1 MAPQDRL
8 IWFKG
13 ALMPAHE
20 AKVPVLSPTA
30 QFGLNVFEGLRGYWN
45 ADQEDIFIFRMNDH
59 LDRLAASCRL
69 IGLESPYDA
78 DQISAAVREVLR
90 ANEFRE
96 DIAVRATLF
105 VDEEGSWSTSDPV
118 DMFVAPIAKARRD
131 ILDRSGVKAC
141 VSTWERIDDRSM
153 PPRVKAGANYING
166 RYAHLEAQAAGYDLP
181 ILLDR
186 TGRVS
191 EGAGSCLMM
200 VRDGILV
207 TPPETA
213 SILESITRDTLLTL
227 AEELGV
233 QTQVRAIDRT
243 ELYLASEVFLCGSAA
258 EITPLSAIDR
268 YSVGDGQMGPVTLR
282 LLQRYL
288 DVVSGQT
295 DDNHSGWRSPVW
307 GI

>member
-20 AKVPVLSPTA
+20 AKVSVLSPTA

-45 ADQEDIFIFRMNDH
+45 PDREDIFIFRMQDH

-69 IGLESPYDA
+69 IGLASPYDV
-78 DQISAAVREVLR
+78 DQITAAVREVLR
-90 ANEFRE
+90 ANDYRE
-96 DIAVRATLF
+96 DVAVRATLF
-105 VDEEGSWSTSDPV
+105 VDDEGSWSSSKPV
-118 DMFVAPIAKARRD
+118 GMFVAPIVKARRD
-131 ILDRSGVKAC
+131 IHDTSGVRAC

-166 RYAHLEAQAAGYDLP
+166 RYAHLEARAAGYDLP

-186 TGRVS
+186 TGKVS

-200 VRDGILV
+200 IRDGVLV
-207 TPPETA
+207 TPPASA
-213 SILESITRDTLLTL
+213 SILESITRDTLLAIATDL
-227 AEELGV
+227 DIPTE
-233 QTQVRAIDRT
+233 VRVIDRT

-258 EITPLSAIDR
+258 EITPLAAIDR
-268 YSVGDGQMGPVTLR
+268 YTVGSGQMGPVTLR

-288 DVVSGQT
+288 DVVSGDT
-295 DDNHSGWRSPVW
+295 DTDHDAWRTPVW
-307 GI
+307 SV